1 MKTKTTILLFL
12 ATLLVSKNMNSQTLG
27 QHHMPDDFNPCGFDA
42 GVAEFEQTHPEV
54 IKANEEREKFI
65 EQYSKQHF
73 NESPY
78 NADRSTEAVAKYRIP
93 VVFHIFGSAGPSYNF
108 WGHNVVDAA
117 KIAQVLQLANDDF
130 HGSNTDYATVHNN
143 FQSIRG
149 TLDISFELAKK
160 DPSGNP
166 TTGIVWHTASGAGL
180 ASASVAAYAW
190 DNKKYYNI
198 YIVADLYNDGNQ
210 YNSGYTLY
218 PNVTNTNNKEAKTV
232 YNGQY
237 LGIPNYDTNEFSST
251 FTHELAHAMNC
262 RHTFE
267 NGCNS
272 PGDYVA
278 DTPPVVSNNL
288 ACHSSQTATTP
299 TSTCTGNPLV
309 NVENYMDYSGRFAC
323 YKMFTQGQVTRM
335 DGYLNVNDVTLFPL
349 WQQSNLIV
357 TGLVSSTGINLV
369 NDAAIGMNVFP
380 NPSNGIFQLNITVN
394 KQDDYKLEVKDVL
407 GRLVYTQPLLGL
419 NGNYKTTV
427 DLQEQPKGVY
437 FVSVSCSNGNR
448 VVKVINE

>member
-1 MKTKTTILLFL
+1 MRTKITSLLFL
-12 ATLLVSKNMNSQTLG
+12 ATLLLSKNVNSQG
-27 QHHMPDDFNPCGFDA
+27 QHHMPDNFNSCGFDA
-42 GVAEFEQTHPEV
+42 GVAAFEKAHPEV
-54 IKANEEREKFI
+54 IKENEAREKFI
-65 EQYSKQHF
+65 EEHTRQHF

-78 NADRSTEAVAKYRIP
+78 NAADRALPKYRIP
-93 VVFHIFGSAGPSYNF
+93 VVVHIFGSAGPSHNF

-117 KIAQVLQLANDDF
+117 KVAQALQQANNDF
-130 HGSNTDYATVHNN
+130 QGLNADYATVHNN
-143 FQSIRG
+143 FKPIRG
-149 TLDISFELAKK
+149 SLDISFELAKK
-160 DPSGNP
+160 DPNGNS
-166 TTGIVWHTASGAGL
+166 TTGIVWRTASGAGL
-180 ASASVAAYAW
+180 ANTSVAAYAW

-218 PNVTNTNNKEAKTV
+218 PNVSNTNSNLAKTV

-237 LGIPNYDTNEFSST
+237 LGVPNYDTDEFAST
-251 FTHELAHAMNC
+251 FAHELAHAMNC

-278 DTPPVVSNNL
+278 DTPPVSNNNL
-288 ACHSSQTATTP
+288 TCHSSPTATTP
-299 TSTCTGNPLV
+299 TSTCSGTPLV

-335 DGYLNVNDVTLFPL
+335 DGFLNVNDVTLRPL
-349 WQQSNLIV
+349 WQQSNLIA
-357 TGLVSSTGINLV
+357 TGLLSSVGINLA
-369 NDAAIGMNVFP
+369 NNAAIEINVFP
-380 NPSNGIFQLNITVN
+380 NPAHGIFQLDIVAN
-394 KQDDYKLEVKDVL
+394 KQDDYKLEVKNIL
-407 GRLVYTQPLLGL
+407 GSDVYTQTLVGL
-419 NGNYKTTV
+419 KGNLKTTV